1 MALLGFLWMDLCL
14 WLVGSGTP
22 GLDLLWKW
30 DFLEHIQQLESRGF
44 WASWTIHSSSSGG
57 VVCRGAEPLAGG
69 GGCFPVTLLPSYHSG
84 QCRHA
89 LQFVLSDLSIL
100 QIFTVLGAGDTAVDP
115 ASMVPAALE
124 GVTRETR
131 YLSFP
136 LWPWRLK
143 EEDRGLWGSASSTR
157 WSVLFLED

>member
-1 MALLGFLWMDLCL
+1 MTCGLHVPFGLGLWDTWPGPSLE
-14 WLVGSGTP
+14 VGFSRTHTAVG
-22 GLDLLWKW
+22 
-30 DFLEHIQQLESRGF
+30 ESRLL
-44 WASWTIHSSSSGG
+44 SLMNHSSSSGG
-57 VVCRGAEPLAGG
+57 AVCSGAEPLAGG

-115 ASMVPAALE
+115 ASMVPTALE

-136 LWPWRLK
+136 L
-143 EEDRGLWGSASSTR
+143 
-157 WSVLFLED
+157 